1 MCYYGYAAEV
11 YAHLQR
17 TMNNSGKETSTT
29 LKEKIFEF
37 NIFTHQQ
44 TNFTLDT
51 IIQTCSSGYT
61 KKHPVKCRQL
71 TTVLLVKSHAAKH
84 LS

>member
-17 TMNNSGKETSTT
+17 TMNNSGKETSST

-37 NIFTHQQ
+37 NIFTHQK
-44 TNFTLDT
+44 TP
-51 IIQTCSSGYT
+51 C
-61 KKHPVKCRQL
+61 
-71 TTVLLVKSHAAKH
+71 
-84 LS
+84 